1 MSEPVI
7 RGWCPGAHRPMMSG
21 DGLVVRVRP
30 WLSRVTAKQARGLSA
45 LAVQFGTGFL
55 EMTSRANLQIRG
67 VTEEGFPELLTG
79 LETLGLLDNDV
90 ATESNRNIVTT
101 PFRGSDHD
109 TMAQALTTAL
119 AAQDMPKLPGKFGF
133 VIDAEGRRDLAQISG
148 DIRIEQGKSGWL
160 VRANGNETGRSV
172 EGPEAA
178 VEMAL
183 EIARWFVASGGIGAD
198 GRGRMARH
206 LAKGHM
212 LPDALMGN
220 ALPFPAS
227 DDPDPGFQHGGMAV
241 SASFGLLPAAALAA
255 LADLTDDILVTPFR
269 MLFLPEISK
278 LPEIEGLITR
288 ADDPMRRV
296 VACSGAP
303 YCPQA
308 EVDTRSL
315 AARLASQVGQGRLL
329 HVTGCA
335 KGCAH
340 PMASDL
346 VLIGAGGKY
355 NLVTDGC
362 PWDQPIQFGL
372 DADDLSLLES
382 RT

>member
-1 MSEPVI
+1 MSDPVI

-30 WLSRVTAKQARGLSA
+30 WLSRVTAKQARGLA
-45 LAVQFGTGFL
+45 KLAAQFGTGFL

-67 VTEEGFPELLTG
+67 VTEEGFPELLMG
-79 LETLGLLDNDV
+79 LEALGLLDNDV
-90 ATESNRNIVTT
+90 AAESNRNIVTT
-101 PFRGSDHD
+101 PFRSADHD
-109 TMAQALTTAL
+109 AMAQALTTAL

-133 VIDAEGRRDLAQISG
+133 VIDAVGRRDLAQVSG
-148 DIRIEQGKSGWL
+148 DIRIEQGQNGWL
-160 VRANGNETGRSV
+160 VRANGNETGRAV
-172 EGPEAA
+172 DGPEVA
-178 VEMAL
+178 VELAL

-206 LAKGHM
+206 LAKGHV
-212 LPDALMGN
+212 LPASLMGVT
-220 ALPFPAS
+220 LPFPAS
-227 DDPDPGFQHGGMAV
+227 DDPDPGLQHGGMAV

-255 LADLTDDILVTPFR
+255 LADLTDVILVTPFR
-269 MLFLPEISK
+269 MLFLPAISK

-308 EVDTRSL
+308 EADTRIL
-315 AARLASQVGQGRLL
+315 AARLAPQVEQGRLL

-346 VLIGAGGKY
+346 VLIGTQGKY